1 MTRFEL
7 MKKRPI
13 LLCMLVS
20 LLVFGCAGSSPAV
33 RMESAEPLRK
43 YGIFEVAPVSNDT
56 GKTFAFDIAEEFG
69 NQIRSQLESKGYI
82 VAAGSGGTDDAL
94 IIRCSITS
102 YEPGS
107 AFARWLAPGAGK
119 TQATVLTSLVDKRTG
134 TTIGELLSADAV
146 GGGGLYTVG
155 ADRWILEKIAKGVV
169 EKIDE
174 RMKK

>member
-1 MTRFEL
+1 MIIKVAISYL
-7 MKKRPI
+7 M
-13 LLCMLVS
+13 VS
-20 LLVFGCAGSSPAV
+20 ILVFGCGASSPAV

-43 YGIFEVAPVSNDT
+43 YGVFEVAAVSNDT

-82 VAAGSGGTDDAL
+82 VASGSTGTDDAL
-94 IIRCSITS
+94 IVRCSITS

-119 TQATVLTSLVDKRTG
+119 TQATVLTSLVDKRTDA
-134 TTIGELLSADAV
+134 TVGEMLSAEAV
-146 GGGGLYTVG
+146 GTGGLYSAG

-169 EKIDE
+169 DKIEE